1 MLQMLNVDVKKAGQ
15 TFNPEQGNTDFEGG
29 AGSGDEEFRSSA
41 TNIGKKNLILPQLRS
56 TNRNAFL
63 NNSIDD
69 NMKIDD
75 ENINHGIIEENKND
89 INRPKMYLINNILYI
104 LFYFI

>member
-15 TFNPEQGNTDFEGG
+15 TFNPEHGNTDNEG
-29 AGSGDEEFRSSA
+29 GSGDDEFRSSA
-41 TNIGKKNLILPQLRS
+41 TNIGKKNLVLPQLRT

-75 ENINHGIIEENKND
+75 ENINQGIIEENKND
-89 INRPKMYLINNILYI
+89 INRPKMYFNNYI
-104 LFYFI
+104 F